1 MCFAGNIHPLP
12 VPRGLQISAGEP
24 YAHLVTRDNTTGSG
38 GYRNCR
44 SGLGICPSK
53 GRLSLDLA
61 VLRQI
66 SIEIATRAKAQSDI
80 QTAALEVLAR
90 VHAKT
95 GVRIAAT
102 QFEAGRAER
111 SHVGR

>member
-1 MCFAGNIHPLP
+1 MHPLH
-12 VPRGLQISAGEP
+12 VARGRQVSAGEP
-24 YAHLVTRDNTTGSG
+24 YAHLVTSDNTTGSCC
-38 GYRNCR
+38 YRNCR

-95 GVRIAAT
+95 GVRIADRKST
-102 QFEAGRAER
+102 RLNS
-111 SHVGR
+111 SH